1 MTTLGT
7 IIAAICFI
15 LNITLKNW
23 KGVFVFL
30 LVGLMGQFGYECIYH
45 NVYSPWWRLTDMSLG
60 DGAKTKI
67 LIQTIAIII
76 LIVFSLKSY
85 KVMMKDKNNESS
97 SGIDFLGG
105 IAVAF
110 CYFIAILYTFKY
122 L

>member
-7 IIAAICFI
+7 IIAAICFL
-15 LNITLKNW
+15 LNFKLKNW

-30 LVGLMGQFGYECIYH
+30 IVGLMGQFAYECIYH

-60 DGAKTKI
+60 DGAITKI

-76 LIVFSLKSY
+76 LVVFSLKSY
-85 KVMMKDKNNESS
+85 KVMMKDKKNDEGSS
-97 SGIDFLGG
+97 IDFLGG
-105 IAVAF
+105 AAVAI